1 MYYSYDAFRNL
12 EKQISDLAE
21 EHFQEVPGPVPD
33 AIKRSIPPNIP
44 SLFANTEAARNLRAA
59 YVEHH
64 ISSIITRRIFD
75 PFLFVLGSRVMS
87 VDYLF
92 KDWAETMKRKSTKR
106 EALWRQRTLH
116 AAYTASSA
124 KQSINKIATRIVD
137 EIVEAIKHFAH
148 HTRWQHMTVA
158 VRRVVKTAAETWR
171 YARLELGLITASM
184 SGEDIAR
191 SPGSGPG
198 VSPNKDEGARAQDA
212 KILLARFP
220 LIKREPVPEDLK
232 TESDTED
239 KGYTYSRGQVLYTD
253 DPDVLACQRGL
264 PRYPSVSRQSQD
276 TKTASITRSR
286 DQKEEPGE
294 GQNEMAEDSQPKS
307 PAQSLDTPSSENGV
321 AHSTTSLV
329 HKNRALYSSVEP
341 FQDDR
346 VAPSQA
352 EFLHDDGA
360 TPRPVEH
367 DVEEWHDAER
377 DSKTATPEPNPPDDP
392 NSPNEERP
400 VSIRSRA
407 SSRQSIRSGITASTQ
422 RSRASV
428 NQGANTPDWAYGG
441 EIPTSKAGVPE
452 R

>member
-1 MYYSYDAFRNL
+1 M
-12 EKQISDLAE
+12 
-21 EHFQEVPGPVPD
+21 
-33 AIKRSIPPNIP
+33 
-44 SLFANTEAARNLRAA
+44 
-59 YVEHH
+59 EHH

-75 PFLFVLGSRVMS
+75 PFLFVLGSRVLS

-124 KQSINKIATRIVD
+124 KQSINKIATHIVD

-191 SPGSGPG
+191 SPDPGPRD
-198 VSPNKDEGARAQDA
+198 SPNNDEDARTQVA
-212 KILLARFP
+212 KILFARFP
-220 LIKREPVPEDLK
+220 LIKRDSVPEDLK

-239 KGYTYSRGQVLYTD
+239 KGYTYSRGRVLCSD

-264 PRYPSVSRQSQD
+264 PRYRSVSKQSHTD
-276 TKTASITRSR
+276 PTSRTRSR
-286 DQKEEPGE
+286 AQKDEL
-294 GQNEMAEDSQPKS
+294 AERQDEIVEDPQPKPPPQLLDPPS
-307 PAQSLDTPSSENGV
+307 PENGV
-321 AHSTTSLV
+321 ARPTASV
-329 HKNRALYSSVEP
+329 FNKDRATFSSVEP

-346 VAPSQA
+346 ATPSQA
-352 EFLHDDGA
+352 DSLHGDAATPSRADSLHDDRA
-360 TPRPVEH
+360 TPRPVDQ
-367 DVEEWHDAER
+367 DVEKGHDADR
-377 DSKTATPEPNPPDDP
+377 DSKTATPEPNPHDDL
-392 NSPNEERP
+392 NSPNEDP
-400 VSIRSRA
+400 PASIRSGA
-407 SSRQSIRSGITASTQ
+407 SSRQSMRSETTASSQ
-422 RSRASV
+422 RSRV
-428 NQGANTPDWAYGG
+428 LMNQAADVPDWANGG
-441 EIPTSKAGVPE
+441 KIPTWKAGVPE